1 MSDGSNALARGLSTE
16 RREEAAHLLARAF
29 ADDALTLEQFEDRV
43 AMVWRASTEAEL
55 GALVADLPAAIR
67 PPAPLRAAGGLVSAP
82 GRIRV
87 VLGNHERG
95 GAMEL
100 PQRLDLRVVAG
111 NAELDFLHA
120 TFTHPVT
127 EIAID
132 AILGNVEITLPA
144 GISVENHGI
153 ALLGSFE
160 CRPPGGTARHGA
172 VRITGRSVLSAVTIR
187 FA

>member
-1 MSDGSNALARGLSTE
+1 MSDGSNALSRGLSTE
-16 RREEAAHLLARAF
+16 RREEAAAVLARGF
-29 ADDALTLEQFEDRV
+29 AGDALSLDEFEDRV
-43 AMVWRASTEAEL
+43 AMVWRAATEEEL
-55 GALVADLPAAIR
+55 SALVADLPAPIR
-67 PPAPLRAAGGLVSAP
+67 SPAALPAVGGPASAP
-82 GRIRV
+82 SRIRV

-100 PQRLDLRVVAG
+100 PQRLDVRVVAG
-111 NAELDFLHA
+111 NAELDLRHA

-172 VRITGRSVLSAVTIR
+172 LRITGRAVLSAVTIR
-187 FA
+187 FG